1 MCLPKCGPTD
11 TPRRYRVPSK
21 VKQEL
26 PFTGNDEQ
34 HTRQHSPD
42 VAVTEVSSYDAYLP
56 FTEQF
61 SSNDTIDCVAVPTE
75 DSQASLRREKSRIA
89 AKVRR
94 QKENQSLVRLRL
106 TLPIHAAKTTHTP
119 HIRRPAETYSSLV
132 DDDNDSSH
140 GDRLDRFALC
150 EVSSYRA
157 ACSVSRQQQLAA
169 PEFEKAV
176 TIRLAGNS
184 LCLYNWLYPEEHSDP
199 SNTSTFCDTAR
210 AFGPLGHQPQSA
222 FSQPSLSLWSQS
234 LIALVVDTAE
244 NTVVFAPPSYSQLI
258 GLPWNSII
266 GLQLPEL
273 RARQFVAAAAVSN
286 SPSPKLRTV
295 KPLLPQ
301 NRSTDSSSSMR
312 WSPDACFPITG
323 SATCSLSNSSDSEK
337 SERCALKTSWPVAFG
352 DRYSH
357 LTTLIPPDSS
367 LGSPTLSNPLD
378 SNTGVLRASLKD
390 YPSVHVI
397 CWASYL
403 LSSCSQKP
411 GARCFATSHRQLSSV
426 LSDHLANSGNDSYPA
441 ACTLRVFL
449 FNPIT
454 NPATAKR
461 AQDSSPSPIIP
472 VSCLT
477 DSPVDGGSVNSHA
490 GLASSPRSYHLWDS
504 LKFVGAQ
511 PSFLSALDHSQ
522 ADLLDHTLLDFVHPD
537 DLESVAD
544 ALNSLSEAEPVI
556 TTLHRLRS
564 KSGAYRWARFLAFL
578 TRRDSAQLLGSLADL
593 SDSSCCASHST
604 EGVPMMR
611 HPPTACSSSLGVDL
625 SSRKRSCSGECN
637 SSARLCC
644 DDGESQDAAKNT
656 TCQFWLICCHQFVH
670 FDNDHDVPHAHNLSA
685 PIAVLPCDDLSGHM
699 SFDHE
704 KACIPPN
711 TVCDMTSSMRRLPRP
726 SCSLKR
732 KRSTSPESVAYS
744 TCTGE
749 TFHPAGSKLS
759 DVTYQPSLYDPSDDH
774 LCDLQDLELNWK
786 SGVQIDG
793 GVTLANSAE
802 FVNDKFRIGHQI
814 VTSDGGSVVSKLEW

>member
-11 TPRRYRVPSK
+11 TPRRYRVYRPNKS
-21 VKQEL
+21 KQEL

-34 HTRQHSPD
+34 HKRQHSPHD
-42 VAVTEVSSYDAYLP
+42 TPTEVSSYEAYLP
-56 FTEQF
+56 FTGQF
-61 SSNDTIDCVAVPTE
+61 SSDDTLDCVAVPTE

-106 TLPIHAAKTTHTP
+106 ALPIHAIKATHIP
-119 HIRRPAETYSSLV
+119 HVRRPAESCSSVV
-132 DDDNDSSH
+132 DDDDDSLHS
-140 GDRLDRFALC
+140 DRLDRFALC
-150 EVSSYRA
+150 EVPSYRA

-184 LCLYNWLYPEEHSDP
+184 ICLYNWLYPEEHSDP
-199 SNTSTFCDTAR
+199 SNTTTFCDTAR
-210 AFGPLGHQPQSA
+210 TFGPLVHQPKSV

-273 RARQFVAAAAVSN
+273 RARQFVAAAAVST

-295 KPLLPQ
+295 KPLLTQ

-312 WSPDACFPITG
+312 CSPDACFPSTS
-323 SATCSLSNSSDSEK
+323 SATCSLSSSSFSEK
-337 SERCALKTSWPVAFG
+337 SEGWPVAFG

-367 LGSPTLSNPLD
+367 LGSSTLSNPVD
-378 SNTGVLRASLKD
+378 SNTVVSRASSND
-390 YPSVHVI
+390 YPSVPVI

-403 LSSCSQKP
+403 LSSSSQKP
-411 GARCFATSHRQLSSV
+411 GARCFATSHRQLSSA
-426 LSDHLANSGNDSYPA
+426 LSDHLGNSRNDSYPA

-449 FNPIT
+449 FNPVIT
-454 NPATAKR
+454 PTTAKR
-461 AQDSSPSPIIP
+461 AQESDLYSSPSPIIP

-477 DSPVDGGSVNSHA
+477 DSPVDSSVSSHA

-504 LKFVGAQ
+504 LKFVGVQ
-511 PSFLSALDHSQ
+511 PSFLSALDHTQ

-564 KSGAYRWARFLAFL
+564 KSGAYRWARFVAFL
-578 TRRDSAQLLGSLADL
+578 TRRDSAQLLGSRSDL
-593 SDSSCCASHST
+593 LDSSCCASHST
-604 EGVPMMR
+604 EEILMM
-611 HPPTACSSSLGVDL
+611 HHHATTCSSSLGTDL
-625 SSRKRSCSGECN
+625 SSRKRRCSGDCN
-637 SSARLCC
+637 STAGLC
-644 DDGESQDAAKNT
+644 DDGESQDTVKNT
-656 TCQFWLICCHQFVH
+656 TCEFWLICCHQFVQLI
-670 FDNDHDVPHAHNLSA
+670 FARNRWEQPTWTNWATTFVRTLSW
-685 PIAVLPCDDLSGHM
+685 
-699 SFDHE
+699 
-704 KACIPPN
+704 
-711 TVCDMTSSMRRLPRP
+711 T
-726 SCSLKR
+726 
-732 KRSTSPESVAYS
+732 
-744 TCTGE
+744 
-749 TFHPAGSKLS
+749 
-759 DVTYQPSLYDPSDDH
+759 
-774 LCDLQDLELNWK
+774 
-786 SGVQIDG
+786 
-793 GVTLANSAE
+793 
-802 FVNDKFRIGHQI
+802 
-814 VTSDGGSVVSKLEW
+814 